1 MLAHVEFI
9 TWINSDEEKTAIS
22 MLFLRPVSFLCF
34 HGEKISS
41 KKNQKLRMD
50 ENPDDNQIN
59 GKVS

>member
-22 MLFLRPVSFLCF
+22 MLFLRPVAFLCF

-41 KKNQKLRMD
+41 KKKSK
-50 ENPDDNQIN
+50 IKN
-59 GKVS
+59 G